1 MTTLEFGM
9 FSGGGGKD
17 GCKSTLWKWS
27 VRCVQLM
34 TRFGVRA
41 FPLFKRWRVEE
52 VSGSEADGGEYSVGT
67 APQIAT
73 ITLPPIPIV
82 IVSSKEEEMS
92 LTLNIEKMLRE

>member
-1 MTTLEFGM
+1 M
-9 FSGGGGKD
+9 
-17 GCKSTLWKWS
+17 
-27 VRCVQLM
+27 
-34 TRFGVRA
+34 
-41 FPLFKRWRVEE
+41 EE